1 MDEKK
6 AMEIL
11 GEYIDDDE
19 LCTYTGRYIQ
29 SDEDK
34 VDLEGKF
41 SADELEAM
49 AWWLR
54 KESKNDC

>member
-1 MDEKK
+1 
-6 AMEIL
+6 MEIL